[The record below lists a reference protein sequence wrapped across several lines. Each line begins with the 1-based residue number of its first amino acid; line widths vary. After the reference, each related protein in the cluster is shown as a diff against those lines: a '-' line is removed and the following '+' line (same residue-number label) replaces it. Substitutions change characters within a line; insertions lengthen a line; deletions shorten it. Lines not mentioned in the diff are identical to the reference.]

1 MGFNAILKTKRVY
14 MLYLLPFILA
24 AIAFL
29 RFTFGPEDFSV
40 CLDLGVISIPDFQ
53 EQGGL
58 WWKEIGVLA
67 LLCLSFLV
75 FFVAD
80 RYKFLSHITV
90 LPAVIY
96 ALRCIGV
103 ICRYGMS
110 NYLVAAL
117 CVVLA
122 VARLQSAIVNT
133 QSNAPVFGFGLF
145 STLAVLL
152 CPKLIMLI
160 VWAIIVLPFSGR
172 AALKDL
178 VALFIGIFSALFFTG
193 CYYFLTD
200 RLATLPDVFV
210 QALTSGQVFW
220 KIMPEK
226 VVAFVVIGVLI
237 VVSLYNVV
245 VNYPMAIVAQR
256 RGMLSMLSM
265 LSMLLFVG
273 SSLFFIPFNCH
284 GITLIT
290 AIPLSYMFTQYFISH
305 RTRWLGNVLFLLFI
319 VACVLLV
326 L

>member
-80 RYKFLSHITV
+80 RYKFLFHITV

-96 ALRCIGV
+96 ALLCIGV

-245 VNYPMAIVAQR
+245 VNYPMVAQR
-256 RGMLSMLSM
+256 RGMLSM

>member
-96 ALRCIGV
+96 ALLCIGV
-103 ICRYGMS
+103 SCRYGMS
-110 NYLVAAL
+110 NYL
-117 CVVLA
+117 

-265 LSMLLFVG
+265 LLFVG

>member
-96 ALRCIGV
+96 ALLCIGV

-265 LSMLLFVG
+265 LLFVG

-319 VACVLLV
+319 AACVLLV

>member
-1 MGFNAILKTKRVY
+1 MRRV
-14 MLYLLPFILA
+14 
-24 AIAFL
+24 
-29 RFTFGPEDFSV
+29 G
-40 CLDLGVISIPDFQ
+40 
-53 EQGGL
+53 
-58 WWKEIGVLA
+58 
-67 LLCLSFLV
+67 
-75 FFVAD
+75 
-80 RYKFLSHITV
+80 
-90 LPAVIY
+90 
-96 ALRCIGV
+96 
-103 ICRYGMS
+103 
-110 NYLVAAL
+110 
-117 CVVLA
+117 
-122 VARLQSAIVNT
+122 RLQSAIVNT

-245 VNYPMAIVAQR
+245 V
-256 RGMLSMLSM
+256 M

>member
-1 MGFNAILKTKRVY
+1 MGFNAILKPRG
-14 MLYLLPFILA
+14 LYVVFA
-24 AIAFL
+24 AIYFGSNCLL

-96 ALRCIGV
+96 ALLCIGV

-145 STLAVLL
+145 
-152 CPKLIMLI
+152 P
-160 VWAIIVLPFSGR
+160 
-172 AALKDL
+172 
-178 VALFIGIFSALFFTG
+178 
-193 CYYFLTD
+193 
-200 RLATLPDVFV
+200 
-210 QALTSGQVFW
+210 
-220 KIMPEK
+220 
-226 VVAFVVIGVLI
+226 
-237 VVSLYNVV
+237 
-245 VNYPMAIVAQR
+245 
-256 RGMLSMLSM
+256 
-265 LSMLLFVG
+265 
-273 SSLFFIPFNCH
+273 
-284 GITLIT
+284 
-290 AIPLSYMFTQYFISH
+290 
-305 RTRWLGNVLFLLFI
+305 RWRFCFARN
-319 VACVLLV
+319 
-326 L
+326 

>member
-1 MGFNAILKTKRVY
+1 

-96 ALRCIGV
+96 ALLCIGV

-110 NYLVAAL
+110 NYLVAL

-265 LSMLLFVG
+265 LLFVG

>member
-1 MGFNAILKTKRVY
+1 

-29 RFTFGPEDFSV
+29 RFTFGPDNFSV
-40 CLDLGVISIPDFQ
+40 CPDLGVISIPVCQ

-75 FFVAD
+75 FFVEA

-90 LPAVIY
+90 VPAVVY
-96 ALRCIGV
+96 ALLCIGV
-103 ICRYGMS
+103 VCRYGMS

-133 QSNAPVFGFGLF
+133 QSNSPVFGFGLF

-160 VWAIIVLPFSGR
+160 VWAVSVLPFSGR

-178 VALFIGIFSALFFTG
+178 VALFIGVFSALFFTG

-265 LSMLLFVG
+265 LLFVG

-319 VACVLLV
+319 VACVLFV
-326 L
+326 W

>member
-96 ALRCIGV
+96 ALLCIGV

-172 AALKDL
+172 ALKDL

-265 LSMLLFVG
+265 LLFVG

>member
-96 ALRCIGV
+96 ALLCIGV

-160 VWAIIVLPFSGR
+160 VWAIIVLP
-172 AALKDL
+172 
-178 VALFIGIFSALFFTG
+178 FIGIFSALFFTG

-265 LSMLLFVG
+265 LLFVG

>member
-1 MGFNAILKTKRVY
+1 

-29 RFTFGPEDFSV
+29 RFTFGPDDFSV
-40 CLDLGVISIPDFQ
+40 CPDLGVISIPAFQ

-90 LPAVIY
+90 LPAVVY
-96 ALRCIGV
+96 AFLCIGV

-110 NYLVAAL
+110 DYLVAAL

-133 QSNAPVFGFGLF
+133 QSNSPVFGFGLF

-160 VWAIIVLPFSGR
+160 VWAIIVLP
-172 AALKDL
+172 
-178 VALFIGIFSALFFTG
+178 
-193 CYYFLTD
+193 
-200 RLATLPDVFV
+200 
-210 QALTSGQVFW
+210 
-220 KIMPEK
+220 
-226 VVAFVVIGVLI
+226 
-237 VVSLYNVV
+237 
-245 VNYPMAIVAQR
+245 
-256 RGMLSMLSM
+256 
-265 LSMLLFVG
+265 
-273 SSLFFIPFNCH
+273 
-284 GITLIT
+284 
-290 AIPLSYMFTQYFISH
+290 
-305 RTRWLGNVLFLLFI
+305 
-319 VACVLLV
+319 
-326 L
+326 

>member
-1 MGFNAILKTKRVY
+1 

-29 RFTFGPEDFSV
+29 RFTFGPDNFSV
-40 CLDLGVISIPDFQ
+40 CPDLGVISIPVCQ

-58 WWKEIGVLA
+58 WWKEIGELA

-75 FFVAD
+75 FFVEA

-90 LPAVIY
+90 VPAVVY
-96 ALRCIGV
+96 ALLCIGV
-103 ICRYGMS
+103 VCRYGMS

-133 QSNAPVFGFGLF
+133 QSNSPVFGFGLF

-160 VWAIIVLPFSGR
+160 VWAVSVLPFSGR

-178 VALFIGIFSALFFTG
+178 VALFIGVFSALFFTG

-265 LSMLLFVG
+265 LLFVG

-319 VACVLLV
+319 VACVLFV
-326 L
+326 W

>member
-1 MGFNAILKTKRVY
+1 

-29 RFTFGPEDFSV
+29 RFTFGPDDFSV
-40 CLDLGVISIPDFQ
+40 CPDLGVISIPAFQ

-90 LPAVIY
+90 LPAVVY
-96 ALRCIGV
+96 ALLCIGV
-103 ICRYGMS
+103 ICRYGVS

-133 QSNAPVFGFGLF
+133 QSNSPVFGFGLF

-245 VNYPMAIVAQR
+245 VNYPMAIVVSLR
-256 RGMLSMLSM
+256 DCLPC
-265 LSMLLFVG
+265 G
-273 SSLFFIPFNCH
+273 SFALC
-284 GITLIT
+284 G
-290 AIPLSYMFTQYFISH
+290 
-305 RTRWLGNVLFLLFI
+305 R
-319 VACVLLV
+319 
-326 L
+326 

>member
-1 MGFNAILKTKRVY
+1 MRFNAILKTKRVY

-29 RFTFGPEDFSV
+29 RFTFGPDDFSV
-40 CLDLGVISIPDFQ
+40 CPDLGVISIPAFQ

-90 LPAVIY
+90 LPAVVY
-96 ALRCIGV
+96 AFLCIGV

-110 NYLVAAL
+110 DYLVAAL

-122 VARLQSAIVNT
+122 VARLQSGIVNT
-133 QSNAPVFGFGLF
+133 QSNSPVFGFGLF

-172 AALKDL
+172 AAFPH
-178 VALFIGIFSALFFTG
+178 AGGNAASFFN
-193 CYYFLTD
+193 
-200 RLATLPDVFV
+200 RLNRSNRCSCMSCEA
-210 QALTSGQVFW
+210 
-220 KIMPEK
+220 
-226 VVAFVVIGVLI
+226 
-237 VVSLYNVV
+237 SLACAK
-245 VNYPMAIVAQR
+245 PFTFRKLR
-256 RGMLSMLSM
+256 RK
-265 LSMLLFVG
+265 
-273 SSLFFIPFNCH
+273 
-284 GITLIT
+284 
-290 AIPLSYMFTQYFISH
+290 
-305 RTRWLGNVLFLLFI
+305 
-319 VACVLLV
+319 
-326 L
+326 

>member
-1 MGFNAILKTKRVY
+1 MVY
-14 MLYLLPFILA
+14 
-24 AIAFL
+24 AFL
-29 RFTFGPEDFSV
+29 
-40 CLDLGVISIPDFQ
+40 
-53 EQGGL
+53 
-58 WWKEIGVLA
+58 
-67 LLCLSFLV
+67 
-75 FFVAD
+75 
-80 RYKFLSHITV
+80 
-90 LPAVIY
+90 
-96 ALRCIGV
+96 CIGV

-110 NYLVAAL
+110 DYLVAAL

-220 KIMPEK
+220 TIMPEK
-226 VVAFVVIGVLI
+226 VAAFVVIGVLI

-256 RGMLSMLSM
+256 RGMLSM

-319 VACVLLV
+319 AACVLLV